1 MKYFAPVRIRIEKD
15 VVTLVTRVLR
25 GKGTLNVNVGQ
36 QVSPEEIIGTGEVT
50 SGFRTLNL
58 STLLSVAPEQVEKFL
73 IKQIGQRI
81 YQGEL
86 LAYRKGGFFTPKKQ
100 ITSPTDGILDFFNNK
115 TGELKISLAPRKAD
129 LPAGVYGIIDMV
141 DQSRG
146 QVMIRT
152 QVSRIYGI
160 CGSGRSRDGIL
171 HILGKKDELVPK
183 NMIQNKFDGQILVGG
198 SLFFK
203 DTISASISAGVSGII
218 IGGIN
223 ATDYKG
229 MAGGRLSF
237 PKKLDNDIGIS
248 IIVCEGFGSIPL
260 GNDIFDE
267 LKEYEGRFVFIDGN
281 KAVVSLPS
289 PVSSSLIKVKNT
301 GIPMQQTNDFVSGN
315 PAEQILQLSVGM
327 KVRVVGNYYLA
338 AQGKLLAVDDSPTL
352 LPSGIKTCL
361 ATVET
366 ASKKIQVPVANLEV
380 MM

>member
-58 STLLSVAPEQVEKFL
+58 STLLSVTPADVEKFL

-86 LAYRKGGFFTPKKQ
+86 LAYKKGGLFTAKKQ

-129 LPAGVYGIIDMV
+129 LPAGVYGIVDMV
-141 DQSRG
+141 DNSRG

-218 IGGIN
+218 TGGIN

-260 GNDIFDE
+260 GDDIFDE
-267 LKEYEGRFVFIDGN
+267 LKDHEGRFVFIDGN

-289 PVSSSLIKVKNT
+289 PVSSSLIKVKST
-301 GIPMQQTNDFVSGN
+301 GIPMQLHDFMSGN
-315 PAEQILQLSVGM
+315 PAEQVLQLGVGM

-352 LPSGIKTCL
+352 LPSGVKTCL